1 MLRIHTTIRRLPVPG
16 WGRSSRRV
24 PVALNRLKPYTFHI
38 ALVIYWPVL
47 LYADAQVQAL
57 TQQHALGALTF
68 AFLIV
73 ATRFSSP
80 SERRQ
85 VWLMVGIATC
95 VELFCS
101 VVWGL
106 YRYRW
111 GNVPLFVPPGHGLL
125 YLFALRAART
135 PLMVNHG
142 RAVCRVA
149 LACATVWAVG
159 GLTVGPLFL
168 GRVDALG
175 ALLWPIFVWLMRKP
189 AAVVYAASFFI
200 TAELELLGTGFGI
213 WTWAAAAPV
222 IHLPAGNPPSVIAGG
237 YCVMDTV
244 TSKVATLLP
253 AAGVFSR
260 LLSRL
265 RPGQLNLGL
274 YRRRTAIVAFS
285 AIPLSPPSIIGSGGS
300 SGFRGGLQ
308 DQEHGDDR
316 EDQPRHAQA
325 DEPDRR
331 QDDPSE
337 QSQGRPEKAGE
348 QVVEA

>member
-1 MLRIHTTIRRLPVPG
+1 MLPVSWHTCDMVRAHTAIRRSQVL
-16 WGRSSRRV
+16 
-24 PVALNRLKPYTFHI
+24 VALSPLKPYAFHI
-38 ALVIYWPVL
+38 SLVIYWPVL
-47 LYADAQVQAL
+47 LYADARVQAL
-57 TQQHALGALTF
+57 TQQYLLGALTF
-68 AFLIV
+68 AFLFA
-73 ATRFSSP
+73 ATRFSPP

-135 PLMVNHG
+135 PLMTNHG
-142 RAVCRVA
+142 RTVGHVA
-149 LACATVWAVG
+149 LACATVWAIG

-200 TAELELLGTGFGI
+200 TAELELLGTAFGI

-237 YCVMDTV
+237 YCVMDAV
-244 TSKVATLLP
+244 ASKVATLLP
-253 AAGVFSR
+253 AAGVHSR
-260 LLSRL
+260 W
-265 RPGQLNLGL
+265 L
-274 YRRRTAIVAFS
+274 YRSQRV
-285 AIPLSPPSIIGSGGS
+285 
-300 SGFRGGLQ
+300 
-308 DQEHGDDR
+308 R
-316 EDQPRHAQA
+316 ETT
-325 DEPDRR
+325 
-331 QDDPSE
+331 
-337 QSQGRPEKAGE
+337 G
-348 QVVEA
+348 

>member
-1 MLRIHTTIRRLPVPG
+1 MSLRDPGGSTSPNSPNPADSFRTHTLTPRSWLLR
-16 WGRSSRRV
+16 WSSRRA
-24 PVALNRLKPYTFHI
+24 PAALNRLRPYTFHI
-38 ALVIYWPVL
+38 ALVLYWPIL
-47 LYADAQVQAL
+47 LYADAQAQTLA
-57 TQQHALGALTF
+57 QQHALGVFTF
-68 AFLIV
+68 ALLFL
-73 ATRFSSP
+73 ATRFSPP

-85 VWLMVGIATC
+85 VWLMMGIATC

-101 VVWGL
+101 VVWGI

-200 TAELELLGTGFGI
+200 TAELELVGTAFGI

-237 YCVMDTV
+237 YCLLDAVA
-244 TSKVATLLP
+244 SKAATLLP
-253 AAGVFSR
+253 AAGV
-260 LLSRL
+260 LSRW
-265 RPGQLNLGL
+265 
-274 YRRRTAIVAFS
+274 
-285 AIPLSPPSIIGSGGS
+285 LS
-300 SGFRGGLQ
+300 R
-308 DQEHGDDR
+308 
-316 EDQPRHAQA
+316 
-325 DEPDRR
+325 
-331 QDDPSE
+331 
-337 QSQGRPEKAGE
+337 
-348 QVVEA
+348 

>member
-1 MLRIHTTIRRLPVPG
+1 MSLRDPNGSTLPGSPHSAETNRTYTLTPRLG
-16 WGRSSRRV
+16 LRDARSRWSSSRRA
-24 PVALNRLKPYTFHI
+24 PAALSRLRPYTFHI
-38 ALVIYWPVL
+38 ALVLYWPIL
-47 LYADAQVQAL
+47 LYADSQVQTL
-57 TQQHALGALTF
+57 TQQHALGVLTF
-68 AFLIV
+68 ALLFV
-73 ATRFSSP
+73 ATRFSPP
-80 SERRQ
+80 SERRR
-85 VWLMVGIATC
+85 VWLMMGIATC

-142 RAVCRVA
+142 RVVGRLAVV
-149 LACATVWAVG
+149 CATLWALG
-159 GLTVGPLFL
+159 GLTIGPLIV

-237 YCVMDTV
+237 YCILDAAA
-244 TSKVATLLP
+244 SKAASFLP
-253 AAGVFSR
+253 ATGVFSR
-260 LLSRL
+260 WFSRL
-265 RPGQLNLGL
+265 QPGQPNFIL
-274 YRRRTAIVAFS
+274 YRRR
-285 AIPLSPPSIIGSGGS
+285 
-300 SGFRGGLQ
+300 
-308 DQEHGDDR
+308 
-316 EDQPRHAQA
+316 
-325 DEPDRR
+325 
-331 QDDPSE
+331 
-337 QSQGRPEKAGE
+337 
-348 QVVEA
+348 